1 MTKNVIILGGEGN
14 GGVVAS
20 CIRDMNERFD
30 NREFIVE
37 GFLNDEVEVD
47 TEINGYPVMGK
58 TSDVDKFAKQGFHF
72 AYVIHPFGKGRIR
85 YELFEKI
92 NIPLDRLVTIVHPS
106 SVVAY
111 NTNLAP
117 GTLVMPNCHI
127 SNSTNIGVATF
138 ISPNSSIGHHC
149 NIGKLCHF
157 CTGSVTGSYINIG
170 DASDIAINS
179 TVVEKVNIGSFA
191 SLGAGSVLTRDIKDD
206 EFFAGFPA
214 RKVK

>member
-1 MTKNVIILGGEGN
+1 MILGGEGN
-14 GGVVAS
+14 GGVVAT

-30 NREFIVE
+30 NKELMVT
-37 GFLNDEVEVD
+37 GFLNDELD
-47 TEINGYPVMGK
+47 FGTEINGYPVMGK
-58 TSDVDKFAKQGFHF
+58 TSDVEKYVKLGFHF
-72 AYVIHPFGKGRIR
+72 AFVIHPFGKGRTR
-85 YELFEKI
+85 YELFERL
-92 NIPLDRLVTIVHPS
+92 NIPLERLVTVVHPS

-138 ISPNSSIGHHC
+138 ISPNSTIGHHC

-157 CTGSVTGSYINIG
+157 CTGSVSGSYLNIG
-170 DASDIAINS
+170 NASDIGINA
-179 TVVEKVNIGSFA
+179 TVVEKVTIGSFA
-191 SLGAGSVLTRDIKDD
+191 SLGAGSVLNKDINDE

-214 RKVK
+214 RRIR